1 MKTVDLEG
9 NNVWG
14 FFQEE
19 SIAKLQHS
27 YVMKTELFFF
37 FFFIQKGKKRG
48 GGGRETDEG
57 GKKNTFV
64 IQYK

>member
-1 MKTVDLEG
+1 MKTVDSEG

-37 FFFIQKGKKRG
+37 FIQKGKKR
-48 GGGRETDEG
+48 EG
-57 GKKNTFV
+57 GKQMRGERKTHLSYNTSS
-64 IQYK
+64 